1 MATVDPADKRRLF
14 ERLSSVREI
23 VFGVQ
28 DGVLTTAGVLCGLSG
43 AVSQH
48 SQVALA
54 ALASTAAGALSMGA
68 GAYLGARAETEVLRA
83 ELDLVRADAAEKPY
97 TVQEGLLDELCKE
110 GLSRE
115 AGYRIVR
122 LLSTAPKALE
132 STAEAKMFGLGGP
145 VLGKPALDGLV
156 MGIAFLV
163 GAVVPLLPYM
173 LITTQ
178 RYDLGGALVRNRAHA
193 VRCWIFRGMARAS
206 KRSMAIGNSLSCDRD
221 ERGRRRLSDRTGDL
235 ATRCNR
241 RLTLFA

>member
-1 MATVDPADKRRLF
+1 LASVDPAEKKQLF

-54 ALASTAAGALSMGA
+54 ALASTAAGALSMAA

-83 ELDLVRADAAEKPY
+83 ELDVVRADAAEKPY

-115 AGYRIVR
+115 GAYRVVR
-122 LLSTAPKALE
+122 LLSASPKALA
-132 STAEAKMFGLGGP
+132 STAEAKMFGLGGSM
-145 VLGKPALDGLV
+145 LGNAALDGLV

-163 GAVVPLLPYM
+163 GALVPLLPYM
-173 LITTQ
+173 LITIA
-178 RYDLGGALVRNRAHA
+178 RYDLGGALA
-193 VRCWIFRGMARAS
+193 
-206 KRSMAIGNSLSCDRD
+206 
-221 ERGRRRLSDRTGDL
+221 
-235 ATRCNR
+235 ATA
-241 RLTLFA
+241 LTLFGVGYFEGWLAHRRDRWRSGMRFLAIAMSAAAAGYVIGLAISPLGASAG

>member
-1 MATVDPADKRRLF
+1 MATVNPAEKRRLF
-14 ERLSSVREI
+14 ERLSSIREI

-54 ALASTAAGALSMGA
+54 ALASTAAGALSMAA

-83 ELDLVRADAAEKPY
+83 ELQIVRADAAEKPY

-115 AGYRIVR
+115 AGYRIVQ
-122 LLSTAPKALE
+122 LLSTSPRALA

-145 VLGKPALDGLV
+145 LLGRPALDGVV

-163 GAVVPLLPYM
+163 GALVPLLPYM
-173 LITTQ
+173 LITVP
-178 RYDLGGALVRNRAHA
+178 RYDLGGALA
-193 VRCWIFRGMARAS
+193 
-206 KRSMAIGNSLSCDRD
+206 
-221 ERGRRRLSDRTGDL
+221 
-235 ATRCNR
+235 ATA
-241 RLTLFA
+241 LTLFGVGYFEGWLAHRIDRWRSGVRFLAIAMSAAAAGYLIGLAISPLGATAG

>member
-1 MATVDPADKRRLF
+1 MASVDPAEKRQLF

-68 GAYLGARAETEVLRA
+68 GAYLGARAETEVMRS
-83 ELDLVRADAAEKPY
+83 ELELVRADAADKPY

-115 AGYRIVR
+115 AAYRVVR
-122 LLSTAPKALE
+122 LLSASPKALS

-145 VLGKPALDGLV
+145 MLGKPALDGLV

-173 LITTQ
+173 LITIP
-178 RYDLGGALVRNRAHA
+178 RYDLGGALV
-193 VRCWIFRGMARAS
+193 
-206 KRSMAIGNSLSCDRD
+206 
-221 ERGRRRLSDRTGDL
+221 
-235 ATRCNR
+235 ATA
-241 RLTLFA
+241 LTLFGVGYFEGWLAHRGDRWRSGVRFLAIAMSAAAAGYVIGLAISPLGATAG

>member
-1 MATVDPADKRRLF
+1 LATVAPAEKRRLF
-14 ERLSSVREI
+14 ERLSSIREI

-54 ALASTAAGALSMGA
+54 ALASTAAGALSMAA
-68 GAYLGARAETEVLRA
+68 GAYLGARAETEVLHA
-83 ELDLVRADAAEKPY
+83 ELELVRADAAAKPY

-122 LLSTAPKALE
+122 LLSTSPRALE
-132 STAEAKMFGLGGP
+132 STAEAKMFGFSGP
-145 VLGKPALDGLV
+145 TLGKPALDGIV

-163 GAVVPLLPYM
+163 GALVPLLPYM
-173 LITTQ
+173 LIRVP
-178 RYDLGGALVRNRAHA
+178 RYDLGGALA
-193 VRCWIFRGMARAS
+193 
-206 KRSMAIGNSLSCDRD
+206 
-221 ERGRRRLSDRTGDL
+221 
-235 ATRCNR
+235 ATA
-241 RLTLFA
+241 LTLFGVGYFEGWLAHRVDRWRSGMRFLAIAMSAAAAGYVIGLAISPLGATAG

>member
-1 MATVDPADKRRLF
+1 LATVDPAAKRRLF
-14 ERLSSVREI
+14 ERLSSIREI

-54 ALASTAAGALSMGA
+54 ALASTAAGALSMAA

-83 ELDLVRADAAEKPY
+83 ELDLVRADAADKPY

-115 AGYRIVR
+115 AGYRVVR
-122 LLSTAPKALE
+122 LLSTSPKALE
-132 STAEAKMFGLGGP
+132 STAEAKMFGFSGP
-145 VLGKPALDGLV
+145 TFGKPALDGIV

-163 GAVVPLLPYM
+163 GALVPLLPYM
-173 LITTQ
+173 LITAQ
-178 RYDLGGALVRNRAHA
+178 RYDLGGALA
-193 VRCWIFRGMARAS
+193 
-206 KRSMAIGNSLSCDRD
+206 
-221 ERGRRRLSDRTGDL
+221 
-235 ATRCNR
+235 ATA
-241 RLTLFA
+241 LTLFGVGYFEGWLAHRNDRWRSGVRFLAIAMSAAAAGYLIGLAISPLGATAG

>member
-1 MATVDPADKRRLF
+1 MASVDPAEKRQLF

-54 ALASTAAGALSMGA
+54 ALASTAAGALSMAA
-68 GAYLGARAETEVLRA
+68 GAYLGTRAETEVLRA
-83 ELDLVRADAAEKPY
+83 ELDLVRADAADKPY

-115 AGYRIVR
+115 AGYRVVR
-122 LLSTAPKALE
+122 LLSTAPQALS
-132 STAEAKMFGLGGP
+132 STAEAKMFGLSGP
-145 VLGKPALDGLV
+145 MLGRPALDGVV

-163 GAVVPLLPYM
+163 GALVPLLPYM
-173 LITTQ
+173 LIH
-178 RYDLGGALVRNRAHA
+178 GSALRPRRRARRNRAHL
-193 VRCWIFRGMARAS
+193 VRGGILRGMARAS
-206 KRSMAIGNSLSCDRD
+206 QRSLAVGHALSCDRD
-221 ERGRRRLSDRTGDL
+221 ERGCRRLSDRTRDL